1 MDHVEYVDGFE
12 LLIGT
17 EFCQPDD
24 AGTVVGKGRGDCN
37 GRPAA
42 AQVLLAQNAVCL
54 KHSCR
59 AVRLVEHVPVSG
71 FRNLADRVCRKRVQ
85 LVPLG

>member
-24 AGTVVGKGRGDCN
+24 AGTVVGKGREKAPPFGC
-37 GRPAA
+37 
-42 AQVLLAQNAVCL
+42 VL
-54 KHSCR
+54 
-59 AVRLVEHVPVSG
+59 VR
-71 FRNLADRVCRKRVQ
+71 Q
-85 LVPLG
+85 